1 MIAYL
6 DGTILERV
14 DEGVIVLCGGVGYR
28 VAIPTRIVEQCR
40 KGASVQLVI
49 HHDSREGFND
59 LYGFLAQDDL
69 QMFKLLLR
77 VSRVGPKSALELLN
91 RADGA
96 VIRAAIHSGDPE
108 RLRVA
113 TRVGAKTAQRI
124 VTELASKLG
133 SEAMIPSSQ
142 RSVLT
147 DALLGL
153 GYRESEA
160 QEAVATVDSSAPE
173 EDQLKVALAFFNN
186 RA

>member
-14 DEGVIVLCGGVGYR
+14 DEGVVVLCGGVGYC
-28 VAIPTRIVEQCR
+28 VAVPTRIVEQCR
-40 KGASVQLVI
+40 RGASVQLMI

-59 LYGFLAQDDL
+59 LYGFLTREDL
-69 QMFKLLLR
+69 QMFQMLLR
-77 VSRVGPKSALELLN
+77 VSRVGPKSALELLS

-96 VIRAAIHSGDPE
+96 TIRAAIHSGDPAM
-108 RLRVA
+108 LRDA
-113 TRVGAKTAQRI
+113 TRVGLKTAQRI

-133 SEAMIPSSQ
+133 SEVVLPSSQ
-142 RSVLT
+142 RSVLI

-153 GYRESEA
+153 GYRDMEA
-160 QEAVATVDSSAPE
+160 QEAVATVDASAPE
-173 EDQLKVALAFFNN
+173 EDQLKAALAFFNN